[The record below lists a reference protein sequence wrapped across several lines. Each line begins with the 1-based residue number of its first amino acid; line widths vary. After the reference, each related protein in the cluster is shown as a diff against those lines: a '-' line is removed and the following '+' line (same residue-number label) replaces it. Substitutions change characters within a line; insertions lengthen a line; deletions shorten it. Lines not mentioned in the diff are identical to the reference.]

1 MERLSKLSRGRIF
14 IYLGIFGLFFNKI
27 STPAQKVLDDSEE
40 SNIIPLS
47 AIPNLHGN
55 SASNRQ
61 PQPDNANDLSLTVL
75 NLQKDAK
82 NKQNFKGFVDSDKL
96 DEKPLPF
103 IPTRAPVTTTQ
114 RSV

>member
-1 MERLSKLSRGRIF
+1 MAIYNKNHEKIMVSGKCNRNYGNLGRLGKSRRGSIF
-14 IYLGIFGLFFNKI
+14 ISVGIFALFFNKI
-27 STPAQKVLDDSEE
+27 STPAHKVLDNSEE

-47 AIPNLHGN
+47 AIPNVHGN

-82 NKQNFKGFVDSDKL
+82 NKQNF
-96 DEKPLPF
+96 
-103 IPTRAPVTTTQ
+103 
-114 RSV
+114 